1 MSPPVDVIPLLRE
14 AEGSEAKVCRL
25 SANPPSP
32 PRFLRTHPQE
42 GHKGRL
48 YCLCEETE
56 KDTAA
61 TSFRACI
68 ISVDHIY
75 LFFCPV
81 SGCVYVCV
89 CIVGK
94 KNGWGGSEA
103 LAQYPI
109 YLLRHPW
116 YVV

>member
-1 MSPPVDVIPLLRE
+1 MSPPVDVIPPLRE

-32 PRFLRTHPQE
+32 PRFLRSHPQE

-75 LFFCPV
+75 LFFWVRV
-81 SGCVYVCV
+81 SVCV
-89 CIVGK
+89 VEKI
-94 KNGWGGSEA
+94 NGWEGG
-103 LAQYPI
+103 LK
-109 YLLRHPW
+109 H
-116 YVV
+116 